1 MLRGTMRVND
11 RGHLEIGGCDA
22 VELAR
27 TFGTPLYVI
36 DENLLRD
43 NCRTYRS
50 AFGPDNHVIYAGK
63 TLLTAAI
70 CRIIEEEGLG
80 LDVVSGGELHT
91 ALVVQFPASRI
102 YFHGNN
108 KSPAEIRMGLEA
120 GVHRFV
126 VDNALELDR
135 LNRTAGDLG
144 RTASILLRL
153 QPGIEAHTH
162 EYIQTGKVDS
172 KFGFPVAT
180 GQAMEAVRQALTLPH
195 IRLHGLHCHIG
206 SQIFELQAFA
216 DAARVMLEFARKAHE
231 ATGWTL
237 SELNLGGGLGIYYVE
252 GDEPPT
258 IGDLARTIRG
268 TVEATAAGLSLP
280 LPRIMVEPGR
290 SLIGPAG
297 TTLYTVGAVKEIPG
311 IRTYV
316 AVDGGMGDNPR
327 PALYQARY
335 EAAVASRMTEL
346 PGKPVSIAGK
356 CCESGDMLIW
366 DIRLPAP
373 NPGDILAVPA
383 TGAYTYSMASN
394 YNRLPRPAMILARD
408 GTAELVVRRESYAD
422 LTRNDVVPARL
433 RPDLPTN
440 QGGEA

>member
-1 MLRGTMRVND
+1 MLLRGTMRVND
-11 RGHLEIGGCDA
+11 RGHLEIGGCDT

-36 DENLLRD
+36 DEAHLRD

-63 TLLTAAI
+63 TLLTMAI
-70 CRIIEEEGLG
+70 CRIVEEEGLG

-91 ALVVQFPASRI
+91 ALAARFPASRI

-120 GVHRFV
+120 GVHRFI
-126 VDNALELDR
+126 VDNILELER
-135 LNRTAGDLG
+135 LDRTAGELG
-144 RTASILLRL
+144 LTASVLLRL

-162 EYIQTGKVDS
+162 AYIQTGKIDS
-172 KFGFPVAT
+172 KFGFPIAT
-180 GQAMEAVRQALTLPH
+180 GQALEAVRRALTLPN
-195 IRLHGLHCHIG
+195 IRLRGLHCHIG
-206 SQIFELQAFA
+206 SQIFELKAFA
-216 DAARVMLEFARKAHE
+216 EAARVMLGFAREARE

-258 IGDLARTIRG
+258 IGDLAQTIRS
-268 TVEATAAGLSLP
+268 TVGETAAESGLP
-280 LPRIMVEPGR
+280 VPRIMVEPGR

-311 IRTYV
+311 IRTYA

-335 EAAVASRMTEL
+335 EAAVANRMTAPAETL
-346 PGKPVSIAGK
+346 VSIAGK

-366 DIRLPAP
+366 DIRLPALE
-373 NPGDILAVPA
+373 PGDILAVPA

-394 YNRLPRPAMILARD
+394 YNRLPRPAMVLVRD

-422 LTRNDVVPARL
+422 LTRNDIVPARL
-433 RPDLPTN
+433 RRAD
-440 QGGEA
+440 